1 MDLTLA
7 LLLIATLF
15 GAYLGA
21 GLDAHQHRNDE
32 DA

>member
-1 MDLTLA
+1 MDPAIA
-7 LLLIATLF
+7 LLLIAFLF